1 MSIELEA
8 LLHRAQGIMPV
19 NSTPTNNDIKLPDL
33 GIVNKREE
41 QMTRI
46 MMVQLEKLE
55 KITSEINLLRSGFG
69 HVDTKVDK
77 IQAELTMLQARRGN
91 DASLTQTELG
101 VRTRG
106 SGGGTVA
113 DEGELSDSD
122 ESENESRGERID
134 DTAAYRS
141 CIHIKIQAD

>member
-101 VRTRG
+101 VWTRG

-134 DTAAYRS
+134 DKAAYRS

>member
-134 DTAAYRS
+134 DTTAYRS